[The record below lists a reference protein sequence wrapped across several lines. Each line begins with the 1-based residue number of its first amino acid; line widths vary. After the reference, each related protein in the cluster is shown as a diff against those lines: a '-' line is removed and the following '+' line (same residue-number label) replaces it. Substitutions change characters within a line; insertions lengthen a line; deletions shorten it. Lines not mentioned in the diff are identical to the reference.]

1 MEKARGIAAAY
12 TSATGIGCC
21 VITPEE
27 NCLFSTHG
35 GENGVCG
42 FCAAYQSMTGGQ
54 EDCVRSHLY
63 GSYQAERFGGSYIFF
78 CPIGLVHWA
87 SPILRGGMMQGAI
100 LGGPVLMI
108 DRKEYFEE
116 ELLRKIAPRGSS
128 GSFRGLRRQ
137 LEQVPYKSPEEVSG
151 LAEVLFMLAAFLAGE
166 AGTEYA
172 AGREKLRQEAGIADY
187 IQRLKTL
194 DSEGERS
201 TEYPVDKERE
211 LLRLI
216 SLGDKKGSQKTLN
229 EILGYVFFSAG
240 GNIPAIKARV
250 LELVVLLSRAAM
262 EGGADAEQIFGL
274 NFTYLNQLQGF
285 KTVEDIS
292 HWLSRIML
300 RFTDLVFDLQAAG
313 HIDVIYKAVAYIKR
327 NYMKRIT
334 LPEAA
339 GFVSLSPSYFSKLF
353 KDETGSNFN
362 QFLNRVRI
370 EHSKAALLDD
380 SIPLV
385 DIAFLMGFEEQSYF
399 TKVFKKLTGT
409 SPGRYRKTRGKIP
422 AKEMRL

>member
-1 MEKARGIAAAY
+1 MEKAREIAAAY

-21 VITPEE
+21 LITMEGTS
-27 NCLFSTHG
+27 LFSTHATEAG
-35 GENGVCG
+35 ACG
-42 FCAAYQSMTGGQ
+42 FCAAYQSIAGGQ
-54 EDCVRSHLY
+54 EGCARSHLY

-87 SPILRGGMMQGAI
+87 SPLARGGMMQGAI

-108 DRKEYFEE
+108 DREEYYEE
-116 ELLRKIAPRGSS
+116 ELRRKLAPRASA
-128 GSFRGLRRQ
+128 GSFRVLRKQ
-137 LEQVPYKSPEEVSG
+137 LEEVPYKSPEEVSG

-166 AGTEYA
+166 AGAEYA
-172 AGREKLRQEAGIADY
+172 AGREKLRQESGIADY
-187 IQRLKTL
+187 IQQLKTL

-201 TEYPVDKERE
+201 AEYPVDKERE

-216 SLGDKKGSQKTLN
+216 SLGDKKGSQKILN
-229 EILGYVFFSAG
+229 EILGYVFFSMG

-274 NFTYLNQLQGF
+274 NFTYLTQLQGF

-300 RFTDLVFDLQAAG
+300 RFTDLVFNLQAAA
-313 HIDVIYKAVAYIKR
+313 HVDVIYKAIAYIKR

-334 LPEAA
+334 LPEVAR
-339 GFVSLSPSYFSKLF
+339 FVSLSPSYFSKLF

-362 QFLNRVRI
+362 QFLNHVRI

-399 TKVFKKLTGT
+399 TKVFKKLAGT
-409 SPGRYRKTRGKIP
+409 SPGRYRKTRGKVP
-422 AKEMRL
+422 VKQARP